1 MPILSPVQAAKVANG
16 VYALRENSVGDA
28 KKLGFDLGVDDL
40 FTVGDG
46 ARFTG
51 RSGKP
56 LGAFDFD

>member
-40 FTVGDG
+40 FKEMMSRV
-46 ARFTG
+46 
-51 RSGKP
+51 
-56 LGAFDFD
+56 